1 MSYLRRFLSLGELI
15 MFSFRFSSRNVQYY
29 ILLYIIFIQHA
40 CFRQRTSSVIEF
52 PFKGSRCV
60 YYKMYKGNLL
70 SQRAIENAWPI
81 NPSAKR
87 TLRINAKIKTTK
99 IARDRFI
106 SGAKSELIIFCFSH
120 SKIESLCASESE
132 QYVYFWWSSYQ
143 LFHYAPLCA
152 AKFYVSF

>member
-29 ILLYIIFIQHA
+29 ILLYIIFIRHA
-40 CFRQRTSSVIEF
+40 CFRQLTSSVIEF
-52 PFKGSRCV
+52 PFKGFRCV

-87 TLRINAKIKTTK
+87 TLRINAKIKTRTEK
-99 IARDRFI
+99 GCWHNND
-106 SGAKSELIIFCFSH
+106 IINVDGGFRGVVFF
-120 SKIESLCASESE
+120 
-132 QYVYFWWSSYQ
+132 YFR
-143 LFHYAPLCA
+143 LPIDVGKR
-152 AKFYVSF
+152 KFDVSR